1 MATAPK
7 RAKPTHVFRTP
18 RLHLVCLCV
27 PPRAGLPP
35 EWRQESGYAGAQVEA
50 VLPNLDRD
58 DDDDDDHHHHHAEVE
73 VAPPR
78 AWHVRKD
85 KESPPPQIGAPVAR
99 AVRTSPD

>member
-1 MATAPK
+1 MISAGIFA
-7 RAKPTHVFRTP
+7 RM
-18 RLHLVCLCV
+18 
-27 PPRAGLPP
+27 AGLPP

-50 VLPNLDRD
+50 VLPDLDRD
-58 DDDDDDHHHHHAEVE
+58 DDDDDGHHHPE